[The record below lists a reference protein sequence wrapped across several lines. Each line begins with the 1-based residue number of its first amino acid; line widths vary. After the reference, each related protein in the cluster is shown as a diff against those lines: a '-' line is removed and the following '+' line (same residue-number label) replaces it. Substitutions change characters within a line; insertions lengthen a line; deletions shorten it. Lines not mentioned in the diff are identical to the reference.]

1 MVIPNFLTPQEVDYI
16 HGYAQNL
23 EIITAKIGNND
34 FDVDGERARQGDDGG
49 AIDESIRQSTNRWL
63 DHSDPR
69 FDPVL
74 KQKIQDGMMS
84 ANQQAGW
91 NYELEH
97 METWQYTIY
106 EHQPNLPSGD
116 FYTWHTDSSADL
128 YPNGMT
134 RKLSASIQLSPPE
147 DYEGGHFQWIETTDV
162 FDQIKFNQDACE
174 YIDRLPYP
182 KSIPY
187 DKLVQT
193 APFSG
198 KELGSLLVFPSWLHH
213 QVTPVTRG
221 VRKSL
226 VIWNTGWP
234 LR

>member
-1 MVIPNFLTPQEVDYI
+1 MVIPKFLTPQEVDYI

-23 EIITAKIGNND
+23 EIITAKIGQND
-34 FDVDGERARQGDDGG
+34 FDEDGERNRSGDDGG
-49 AIDESIRQSTNRWL
+49 AIDNSIRQSTNRWL
-63 DHSDPR
+63 DHADPK
-69 FDPVL
+69 FDSNL
-74 KQKIQDGMMS
+74 KQKIYDGMMS

-91 NYELEH
+91 NFDLEY

-106 EHQPNLPSGD
+106 EHQPELPTGD

-128 YPNGMT
+128 YPSGMT

-147 DYEGGHFQWIETTDV
+147 DYEGGHFQWIESTDV
-162 FDQIKFNQDACE
+162 FDTMKFNQKN
-174 YIDRLPYP
+174 LPY
-182 KSIPY
+182 
-187 DKLVQT
+187 DRLVQT

-226 VIWNTGWP
+226 VVWNTGWP
-234 LR
+234 LK

>member
-1 MVIPNFLTPQEVDYI
+1 MLYKTYCYVIPNFLSPQEVDYI

-23 EIITAKIGNND
+23 DIITAKIGNND
-34 FDVDGERARQGDDGG
+34 FDMDGERARSGDDGG
-49 AIDESIRQSTNRWL
+49 AIDNSIRQSTNRWL
-63 DHSDPR
+63 DHSDPK
-69 FDPVL
+69 FDPAL

-91 NYELEH
+91 NYELEY

-106 EHQPNLPSGD
+106 EHQPELPTGD

-128 YPNGMT
+128 YPSGMT

-147 DYEGGHFQWIETTDV
+147 DYEGGHFQWIESTET
-162 FDQIKFNQDACE
+162 FDTLKFNQKN
-174 YIDRLPYP
+174 L
-182 KSIPY
+182 SY

-221 VRKSL
+221 IRKSL
-226 VIWNTGWP
+226 VVWNTGWP
-234 LR
+234 LK

>member
-1 MVIPNFLTPQEVDYI
+1 MLYKTYCYVIPNFLSPQEVDYI

-23 EIITAKIGNND
+23 DIITAKIGNND
-34 FDVDGERARQGDDGG
+34 FDMDGERARSGDDGG
-49 AIDESIRQSTNRWL
+49 AIDNGIRQSTNRWL
-63 DHSDPR
+63 DHSDPK
-69 FDPVL
+69 FDLKL

-84 ANQQAGW
+84 ANQQDGW
-91 NYELEH
+91 NYELEY

-106 EHQPNLPSGD
+106 EHQPELPTGD

-128 YPNGMT
+128 YPSGMT
-134 RKLSASIQLSPPE
+134 RKLSSSIQLSPPE
-147 DYEGGHFQWIETTDV
+147 DYEGGHFQWIESTEV
-162 FDQIKFNQDACE
+162 FDTLKFNQKN
-174 YIDRLPYP
+174 L
-182 KSIPY
+182 PY

-226 VIWNTGWP
+226 VVWNTK
-234 LR
+234 RII

>member
-1 MVIPNFLTPQEVDYI
+1 MTKEEVDYI

-23 EIITAKIGNND
+23 DIITAKIGNND
-34 FDVDGERARQGDDGG
+34 FDMDGERARSGDDGG
-49 AIDESIRQSTNRWL
+49 AIDNSIRQSTNRWL
-63 DHSDPR
+63 DHSDPK
-69 FDPVL
+69 FDPAL

-91 NYELEH
+91 NYELEY

-106 EHQPNLPSGD
+106 EHQPELPTGD

-128 YPNGMT
+128 YPSGMT

-147 DYEGGHFQWIETTDV
+147 DYEGGHFQWIESTEV
-162 FDQIKFNQDACE
+162 FDTLKFNQKN
-174 YIDRLPYP
+174 L
-182 KSIPY
+182 PY

-226 VIWNTGWP
+226 VVWNTGWP
-234 LR
+234 LK

>member
-1 MVIPNFLTPQEVDYI
+1 
-16 HGYAQNL
+16 
-23 EIITAKIGNND
+23 
-34 FDVDGERARQGDDGG
+34 
-49 AIDESIRQSTNRWL
+49 
-63 DHSDPR
+63 
-69 FDPVL
+69 
-74 KQKIQDGMMS
+74 MMS

-91 NYELEH
+91 NYELEY

-106 EHQPNLPSGD
+106 EHQPELSTGD

-128 YPNGMT
+128 YPSGMT

-147 DYEGGHFQWIETTDV
+147 DYEGGHFQWIESTEV
-162 FDQIKFNQDACE
+162 FDTLKFNQKN
-174 YIDRLPYP
+174 L
-182 KSIPY
+182 PY

-226 VIWNTGWP
+226 VVWNTGWP
-234 LR
+234 LK